1 MKSFCALTLQAVL
14 AGVCALA
21 PLAAQTVGFNTGEA
35 AHLVIGQPNFT
46 YGDYGATANLL
57 GSPSGIAY
65 ANGTLWVIDSNR
77 IGATPNN
84 NRILRY
90 SDVSSYP
97 SLTDQPDIP
106 AATCGV
112 CRGTASLVLGQPDLN
127 SFSTGLGAN
136 RLRNPTSIATDGN
149 VLAVADTDNNRVLIW
164 LHMPTVNGQPAD
176 VVVGQKD
183 FNSAAAVSPNQN
195 SLRAPS
201 GVWIYGGKLFVAD
214 TFDNRVLI
222 YNTIPTSN
230 YAPADVVLGQASFT
244 AFVQPDLTQVNGVAS
259 SSNMQTP
266 VSVTTD
272 GTHLF
277 VSDLAQNR
285 VLIWNSIPSSNGAPA
300 DVEIGQPD
308 FTSSIAN
315 NATTNNNPSA
325 ADADGNPTDVTP
337 VLCDTNGTDTVTGT
351 KTYPQRCEKTLSFPR
366 FAFSDGK
373 RLFIAD
379 GGNDRVM
386 IFNQIPTSNAAGAD
400 IILGQPDAY
409 SDHTGDNPDGT
420 NAFETPSGIAYDGT
434 SLYVSDT
441 YNRRIM
447 VHTPGVQ
454 NIPLN
459 GVNNAASLTVHAV
472 GNISIVGSITANNSV
487 TIKIGCTGGPP
498 DCTVASATYTHTV
511 TSDDTLTSIIQ
522 DLINKINKSDTNAI
536 ALFNSTSNEI
546 VLTAKVP
553 GGNGGNVTISATNS
567 TNATVL
573 AQASDAKLNVYLEN
587 PAQIAPGTL
596 IQILGN
602 NLCDSVG
609 SADFSNTNLPTEM
622 NNCVLYVDGV
632 RAPLLYVSPTQ
643 VNAQMPLEFLD
654 RTSISLYLRTQHAD
668 GSVTA
673 TTPIATT
680 IVPQNPGI
688 FAYPGRDPR
697 PGIVYHASSQAFDII
712 DLNGIPQEGD
722 AANLIIGPNVQQ
734 YKTGAVN
741 VVQNTNTVT
750 GVGTSWTSAM
760 VGGSVII
767 SGNIYKVAAINS
779 ATSMTL
785 ATNYTGVTGNGFTH
799 SLYFGGHIYSYTE
812 SATDTISTETD
823 ALIAAINAGPDPY
836 IYAVRANEYNRI
848 IVYSYVSGPA
858 GENIKVFGEAT
869 TTSSNSAGAQ
879 ITVSVYNPVTNYDHP
894 AGQLVTDDNP
904 AIPGEALYTFATGIG
919 PTNPA
924 DIPSGFIYRGG
935 NDNPPAV
942 YVDSILVQGLVAT
955 PMNVALV
962 PDTAGIYYVE
972 FALNPTLAT
981 DAFSQLTIAQQ
992 LFISNVVTFP
1002 VVIPGTTTQ
1011 PPTVT
1016 SVTPSTGPVAGGTTV
1031 TITGTNLQQPE
1042 TVTFGGVA
1050 SLNYQSV
1057 NSNTITATVPAGTAA
1072 GPVSVVVTTAVG
1084 SNAPN
1089 TLYTYVAAPNITSIN
1104 PTSGRISGGTTVT
1117 ITGSGFTGTTGVTF
1131 AGANAQSFTV
1141 VNDTTLTA
1149 VSPVAFL
1156 AGTAQIVVTTPGG
1169 TASTSFQYS
1178 ATATSARAS
1187 QIEDL
1192 RRAAPALRRR
1202 SVQ

>member
-1 MKSFCALTLQAVL
+1 MKSFCALTLQAALV
-14 AGVCALA
+14 GVCALA
-21 PLAAQTVGFNTGEA
+21 PLTAQTVGFNTGEA

-57 GSPSGIAY
+57 GSPSGVAY
-65 ANGTLWVIDSNR
+65 ANGTLWVVDSNR

-106 AATCGV
+106 GSVCGV
-112 CRGTASLVLGQPDLN
+112 CRGTASLVLGQPDFN
-127 SFSTGLGAN
+127 SFATGLGPN
-136 RLRNPTSIATDGN
+136 RLRNPTGIATDGN

-164 LHMPTVNGQPAD
+164 LHMPTANGQPAD

-183 FNSAAAVSPNQN
+183 FNSAAAVSPTQN

-222 YNTIPTSN
+222 YNQIPTKN
-230 YAPADVVLGQASFT
+230 YAPADVVLGQTSFT
-244 AFVQPDLTQVNGVAS
+244 AFVQPDLTQTNGAAT

-266 VSVTTD
+266 VSVTTE

-285 VLIWNSIPSSNGAPA
+285 VLIWNSIPTSNGAPA
-300 DVEIGQPD
+300 DVVVGQPD
-308 FTSSIAN
+308 MTSAATN
-315 NATTNNNPSA
+315 NAVRFNSA
-325 ADADGNPTDVTP
+325 NVDADNNPTDVTP
-337 VLCDTNGTDTVTGT
+337 VLCDTNGADTVTGT
-351 KTYPQRCEKTLSFPR
+351 KLYPSRCEKTLSFPR
-366 FAFSDGK
+366 YAFSDGK

-386 IFNQIPTSNAAGAD
+386 IFNTIPTTNAAAANV
-400 IILGQPDAY
+400 ILGQPDAF

-420 NAFETPSGIAYDGT
+420 NAFETPSGIAWDGT
-434 SLYVSDT
+434 NLYVSDT
-441 YNRRIM
+441 YNRRVM
-447 VHTPGVQ
+447 VHTPGLQ

-459 GVNNAASLTVHAV
+459 GVSNAASLSVHAV
-472 GNISIVGSITANNSV
+472 GNVSILGTITASNSV

-511 TSDDTLTSIIQ
+511 TSDDTLTTIIQ
-522 DLINKINKSDTNAI
+522 DFIDKINKSDTNAT
-536 ALFNSTSNEI
+536 ALFNSTANEI
-546 VLTAKVP
+546 VLTAKAP
-553 GGNGGNVTISATNS
+553 GAPGGNVTLSATAS
-567 TNATVL
+567 KNATII
-573 AQASDAKLNVYLEN
+573 AQASDAKLNVYLQN

-609 SADFSNTNLPTEM
+609 SADFSNTFLPTEL
-622 NNCVLYVDGV
+622 NNCALYVDGV

-654 RTSISLYLRTQHAD
+654 RTSVSVYLRTQHSD

-697 PGIVYHASSQAFDII
+697 PAIVYHASSQAFDIV

-722 AANLIIGPNVQQ
+722 AATLVIGPNAQS
-734 YKTGAVN
+734 YSDGNVN
-741 VVQNTNTVT
+741 VVKDTNTVT
-750 GVGTSWTSAM
+750 GVGTNWTSAM
-760 VGGSVII
+760 ASGSVVI
-767 SGNIYKVAAINS
+767 SGNLYKIASVNS
-779 ATSMTL
+779 PTSLTL
-785 ATNYTGVTGNGFTH
+785 TTNYTGVTGNGFVQT
-799 SLYFGGHIYSYTE
+799 LFFGGKIYSYSET
-812 SATDTISTETD
+812 ATDTISSATD
-823 ALIAAINAGPDPY
+823 GLVAAINAGPDPY
-836 IYAVRANEYNRI
+836 VYAVRANEYNRLI
-848 IVYSYVSGPA
+848 IYSYVSGPA
-858 GENIKVFGEAT
+858 GEHVKIFGQASS
-869 TTSSNSAGAQ
+869 TSSNSAGAQ
-879 ITVSVYNPVTNYDHP
+879 LSVSVYNPETNYDHP
-894 AGQLVTDDNP
+894 AGQLVTNDNP

-924 DIPSGFIYRGG
+924 NIPSGQIYRGG

-942 YVDSILVQGLVAT
+942 FVDSILVQGLVAT

-962 PDTAGIYYVE
+962 PNSAGVYYVE
-972 FALNPTLAT
+972 FALNPSLST
-981 DAFSQLTIAQQ
+981 DAFSQMTIAQQ

-1002 VVIPGTTTQ
+1002 IVIPGTTTQ

-1016 SVTPSTGPVAGGTTV
+1016 SVDPAIGPIAGGNTV
-1031 TITGTNLQQPE
+1031 TISGTNLQLPV
-1042 TVTFGGVA
+1042 TVTFNGVN
-1050 SLNYQSV
+1050 SLNYQSI

-1072 GPVSVVVTTAVG
+1072 GAVSVVVTTASG
-1084 SNAPN
+1084 SNPAN
-1089 TLYTYVAAPNITSIN
+1089 SLYTYAGGPTVTSIS
-1104 PTSGRISGGTTVT
+1104 PSSGRISGGTTVT
-1117 ITGSGFTGTTGVTF
+1117 ITGTGLTGTTSVTF
-1131 AGANAQSFTV
+1131 SGVNAQSFTV
-1141 VNDTTLTA
+1141 VNDTTITA
-1149 VSPVAFL
+1149 VTPAVLQAFS
-1156 AGTAQIVVTTPGG
+1156 ASVVVTTPGG
-1169 TASTSFQYS
+1169 TASTTFQYS
-1178 ATATSARAS
+1178 STATSARPA
-1187 QIEDL
+1187 QGEDI
-1192 RRAAPALRRR
+1192 RRAAVLRRR
-1202 SVQ
+1202 

>member
-1 MKSFCALTLQAVL
+1 MKSFCALTLQALL

-21 PLAAQTVGFNTGEA
+21 PAAAQTVGFNTGEA

-46 YGDYGATANLL
+46 YGDFGATANLL
-57 GSPSGIAY
+57 GSPSGVAY
-65 ANGTLWVIDSNR
+65 ANGVLWVVDSNR

-106 AATCGV
+106 GSTCGV
-112 CRGTASLVLGQPDLN
+112 CRGTASLVLGQPDFT
-127 SFSTGLGAN
+127 SFATGLGAN
-136 RLRNPTSIATDGN
+136 RLRNPTGIATDGN

-176 VVVGQKD
+176 VVVGQQD
-183 FNSAAAVSPNQN
+183 FNSAAAVAPSQN

-222 YNTIPTSN
+222 YNHIPTQN
-230 YAPADVVLGQASFT
+230 YAAADVVVGQTSFT
-244 AFVQPDLTQVNGVAS
+244 AFVQPDLTQANGGAT

-277 VSDLAQNR
+277 VADLAQNR
-285 VLIWNSIPSSNGAPA
+285 VLIWDHIPTTNGEPA
-300 DVEIGQPD
+300 DHVVGQPNM
-308 FTSSIAN
+308 TSSATN
-315 NATTNNNPSA
+315 NAITFDPSKL
-325 ADADGNPTDVTP
+325 DADNNPTDVTP

-351 KTYPQRCEKTLSFPR
+351 KLYPQRCERTLSFPR
-366 FAFSDGK
+366 YAYSDGT

-379 GGNDRVM
+379 SGNDRVM
-386 IFNQIPTSNAAGAD
+386 VFNHIPTTDGAAAD

-420 NAFETPSGIAYDGT
+420 NAFETPSAVAYDGT
-434 SLYVSDT
+434 NLYVSDT
-441 YNRRIM
+441 YNRRVM

-459 GVNNAASLTVHAV
+459 GVSNAASLTIHAV
-472 GNISIVGSITANNSV
+472 GTVSILGSITANNTV

-511 TSDDTLTSIIQ
+511 VADDTLTTVIQ
-522 DLINKINKSDTNAI
+522 DLIDKINKDDTNAT
-536 ALFNSTSNEI
+536 ALFNSTANQI

-553 GGNGGNVTISATNS
+553 GAAGGNVTLSASNS
-567 TNATVL
+567 KNATIL
-573 AQASDAKLNVYLEN
+573 AQASDSTLNVYLQN

-596 IQILGN
+596 IQIVGKD
-602 NLCDSVG
+602 LCDSTG
-609 SADFSNTNLPTEM
+609 AADFSNTFLPTEL

-643 VNAQMPLEFLD
+643 VNAQMPLEYLD
-654 RTSISLYLRTQHAD
+654 RTSVSVYLRTQHAN
-668 GSVTA
+668 GTVTA

-688 FAYPGRDPR
+688 FANPGRDPR

-722 AANLIIGPNVQQ
+722 EATLIVGPNAQS
-734 YKTGAVN
+734 YSDGNVN
-741 VVQNTNTVT
+741 VVKDTNTVA
-750 GVGTSWTSAM
+750 GVGTNWTQAM
-760 VGGSVII
+760 VGGSIVI
-767 SGNIYKVAAINS
+767 SGNLYQVAAVNS
-779 ATSMTL
+779 ATSLTL
-785 ATNYTGVTGNGFTH
+785 TSNYIGVTGNGFVAT
-799 SLYFGGHIYSYTE
+799 LFFGGKVYSYRET
-812 SATDTISTETD
+812 ATDTISTTTD
-823 ALIAAINAGPDPY
+823 GLVAAINAGPDPY
-836 IYAVRANEYNRI
+836 IYAVRANEYNRL
-848 IVYSYVSGPA
+848 IVYSYISGPA
-858 GENIKVFGEAT
+858 GEHVKIFGQAS
-869 TTSSNSAGAQ
+869 TTSDNTSGAQ
-879 ITVSVYNPVTNYDHP
+879 LSVSVYNPETAYDHP
-894 AGQLVTDDNP
+894 AGQLVTNDNP

-942 YVDSILVQGLVAT
+942 FVDSILVQGLVAT

-962 PDTAGIYYVE
+962 PNTAGVYYVE
-972 FALNPTLAT
+972 FALNPSLST
-981 DAFSQLTIAQQ
+981 DAFSQMTIAQQ

-1002 VVIPGTTTQ
+1002 IVIPGTTTQ

-1016 SVTPSTGPVAGGTTV
+1016 AVTPAIGPLAGGNTVTITGTNLQQPVTVTFNGVNSLNYQSINSNTITATVPAATAGGAVSVVVTTASGSNAANTLYTYAAAPAVTSISPASGPVAGGTTV
-1031 TITGTNLQQPE
+1031 TITGTAL
-1042 TVTFGGVA
+1042 TGASSVTFGGV
-1050 SLNYQSV
+1050 Q
-1057 NSNTITATVPAGTAA
+1057 
-1072 GPVSVVVTTAVG
+1072 
-1084 SNAPN
+1084 
-1089 TLYTYVAAPNITSIN
+1089 
-1104 PTSGRISGGTTVT
+1104 
-1117 ITGSGFTGTTGVTF
+1117 
-1131 AGANAQSFTV
+1131 AQSFSV
-1141 VNDTTLTA
+1141 VNDTTITA
-1149 VSPVAFL
+1149 VTPGVLQPFSAPV
-1156 AGTAQIVVTTPGG
+1156 VVTTPGG
-1169 TASTSFQYS
+1169 TASTTFQYS
-1178 ATATSARAS
+1178 SAASSARPAPRTV
-1187 QIEDL
+1187 L
-1192 RRAAPALRRR
+1192 RRAVPALRRR
-1202 SVQ
+1202 